1 MTGWEGG
8 QQRQAGRGLQPLVF
22 SDPSCSERVESIW
35 GPGLGAVV
43 VAPPA
48 EAAPDSFLEHGVGGG
63 QALQSMSHESTPCL
77 QSVLRHTSIHPS
89 IHRCGLGPA
98 VLPGPR
104 ALPPHN
110 ASSCQELGPPWTPSP
125 QSLRDAPMVT
135 GALLLGTCM
144 MVTPPLEN
152 QAFCA
157 CGDGEWPWP
166 RPGALC
172 RGNPTGNGP
181 GQMAALPVLV
191 PGTRMCC
198 LTSGGGPGRPAALR
212 GLVCS
217 WLVPLNLEGT
227 GLG

>member
-1 MTGWEGG
+1 M
-8 QQRQAGRGLQPLVF
+8 VF

-43 VAPPA
+43 VVAPPA
-48 EAAPDSFLEHGVGGG
+48 EAAPDSFLEHGVWGGSITESESVS
-63 QALQSMSHESTPCL
+63 QVHALSAAHTQ
-77 QSVLRHTSIHPS
+77 TSIHPS

-98 VLPGPR
+98 VLPWPRGP
-104 ALPPHN
+104 PCPDPF
-110 ASSCQELGPPWTPSP
+110 SGQDLGPPWTASPVSPSH
-125 QSLRDAPMVT
+125 LPMVT
-135 GALLLGTCM
+135 GSRLLATCM
-144 MVTPPLEN
+144 AVPPPLET

-198 LTSGGGPGRPAALR
+198 LTSGGGPGRLAALR

-217 WLVPLNLEGT
+217 WLVPLDLEGT